1 MPYLKRKWLTKILN
15 KIEKTCHRCLSFF
28 YIREKKSTCKSVWQT
43 KYNIVLNCTSFKRI
57 EIEQYKLLA
66 ECVLPKRMLD

>member
-28 YIREKKSTCKSVWQT
+28 YIREKKVLAKIPMFSCIAFFRHQRSGKQLQ
-43 KYNIVLNCTSFKRI
+43 IVVRAFNTYSCDKTSHF
-57 EIEQYKLLA
+57 
-66 ECVLPKRMLD
+66 